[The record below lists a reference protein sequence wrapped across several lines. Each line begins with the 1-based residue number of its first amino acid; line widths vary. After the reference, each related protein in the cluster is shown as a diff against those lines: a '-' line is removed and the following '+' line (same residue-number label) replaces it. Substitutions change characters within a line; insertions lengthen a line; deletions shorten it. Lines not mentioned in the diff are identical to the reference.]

1 MHFFLNR
8 TALGRSI
15 YCVGGNP
22 EAARMSGI
30 NSDNVLTFC
39 YTLSGFMCALAG
51 IVLVG
56 RTGVANGTNAQQPY
70 DTDAIAACIIGGAS
84 FMGGKG
90 TMTGTM
96 LGALIIAVIRNGLT
110 LLGAQSDIQFIVVGM
125 VIIIA
130 VLIDVVRGQME
141 VRARRLAAR

>member
-1 MHFFLNR
+1 
-8 TALGRSI
+8 
-15 YCVGGNP
+15 
-22 EAARMSGI
+22 MSGI